1 MKLVN
6 AQAGW
11 STEGKFITLLPLGM
25 AVDAR
30 CMLAYYGLK
39 TGDLRFESLANPSKY
54 SRAVLMK
61 ESGTFVVVP
70 LSPAITGVTT

>member
-1 MKLVN
+1 MRLVN

-11 STEGKFITLLPLGM
+11 STEGTFITLLPLGVT
-25 AVDAR
+25 VDAR

-39 TGDLRFESLANPSKY
+39 TGDLHFDSLASPSRY

-70 LSPAITGVTT
+70 LSPAITGVTP